1 MISIIGNGFVGGAVA
16 YGFSQFQPK
25 VYDVDPQ
32 RSQCSLD
39 EALAQACIFVCLPTP
54 MVSVE
59 GGKANLSI
67 LRGFFKSIESRTVD
81 GVFVVKST
89 VPVGTTKQLQ
99 KTFPQFK
106 FVHNPEFL
114 TAANAKNDFVN
125 ADRTVIGSS
134 DISALQTVLELYQ
147 SQFPDIPIY
156 VMTSDESELV
166 KYTANCFLAVKT
178 MFFNEI
184 KLLSESFDADYL
196 KIVAGVTADR
206 RIGVSHTRVPGP
218 DGDYG
223 FGGTCFPKDINALIH
238 TIDTMEHNQK
248 KLPNSDILKA
258 VWERNKQVR
267 DNWDWA
273 TSKSAVVSEE
283 KTNG

>member
-1 MISIIGNGFVGGAVA
+1 MISIIGNGFVGSAVA

-67 LRGFFKSIESRTVD
+67 LRGFFKSIEKRTVD

-147 SQFPDIPIY
+147 RQFPDIPVH

-184 KLLSESFDADYL
+184 KLLSESFDADYS

-206 RIGVSHTRVPGP
+206 RIGISHTKVPGP

-238 TIDTMEHNQK
+238 TIDTIEYNQK
-248 KLPNSDILKA
+248 KLPSSDILKA

-273 TSKSAVVSEE
+273 ISKSAVVSEE

>member
-1 MISIIGNGFVGGAVA
+1 MLISVIGNGFVGGAIA
-16 YGFSQFQPK
+16 HGFSHLQPK
-25 VYDVDPQ
+25 VYDVDYQ
-32 RSQCSLD
+32 RSQCTLE
-39 EALAQACIFVCLPTP
+39 EALEQDCIFICLPTP
-54 MVSVE
+54 MISVE

-67 LRGFFKSIESRTVD
+67 LFGFFESISNRIVN
-81 GVFVVKST
+81 GVFVIKST

-99 KTFPQFK
+99 KSFPQFK

-125 ADRTVIGSS
+125 ADRTVIGGN
-134 DISALQTVLELYQ
+134 DPIALQSVLELYQ
-147 SQFPDIPIY
+147 DNFPHVPIY

-184 KLLSESFDADYL
+184 KLLTEALDIDYS
-196 KIVAGVTADR
+196 KVIGGVTADK
-206 RIGVSHTRVPGP
+206 RIGTSHTRVPGP

-238 TIDTMEHNQK
+238 TIDSLEHNQERGS
-248 KLPNSDILKA
+248 NSEILKA
-258 VWERNKQVR
+258 VWERNKQIR
-267 DNWDWA
+267 SNWDWSS
-273 TSKSAVVSEE
+273 SKSAV
-283 KTNG
+283 TPID

>member
-1 MISIIGNGFVGGAVA
+1 MISVIGNGFVGGAVA
-16 YGFSQFQPK
+16 HGFSQLQPK
-25 VYDVDPQ
+25 VYDIDPQ
-32 RSQCSLD
+32 RSECSL
-39 EALAQACIFVCLPTP
+39 EQALEQEYIFVCLPTP

-67 LRGFFKSIESRTVD
+67 LKSFFKSISRRTVH
-81 GVFVVKST
+81 GVFILKST
-89 VPVGTTKQLQ
+89 VPVGTTKKLQ
-99 KTFPQFK
+99 KDFPQFI

-125 ADRTVIGSS
+125 ADRTVLGGN
-134 DISALQTVLELYQ
+134 DPTALRGVLELYQ
-147 SQFPDIPIY
+147 SHFPDIPIH

-184 KLLSESFDADYL
+184 KLLSETFEADYS
-196 KIVAGVTADR
+196 KIVAGVTADK

-238 TIDTMEHNQK
+238 TIDSVEHTQEK
-248 KLPNSDILKA
+248 RVSSDILKA

-267 DNWDWA
+267 SNWDWA
-273 TSKSAVVSEE
+273 SSKSAVVTEE
-283 KTNG
+283 KNNA

>member
-1 MISIIGNGFVGGAVA
+1 MISIIGNGFVGSAVA

-67 LRGFFKSIESRTVD
+67 MRGFFKSIEKRTVD

-147 SQFPDIPIY
+147 RQFPDIPVH

-184 KLLSESFDADYL
+184 KLLSESFDADYS

-238 TIDTMEHNQK
+238 TIDTIEYNQK
-248 KLPNSDILKA
+248 KLPSSDILKA

-267 DNWDWA
+267 DDWDWA
-273 TSKSAVVSEE
+273 ISKSAVVSEE

>member
-1 MISIIGNGFVGGAVA
+1 MISIIGNGFVGSAVA

-67 LRGFFKSIESRTVD
+67 MRGFFKSIEKRTVD

-147 SQFPDIPIY
+147 RQFPDIPVH

-184 KLLSESFDADYL
+184 KLLSESFDADYS

-238 TIDTMEHNQK
+238 TIDTIEYNQK
-248 KLPNSDILKA
+248 KLPSSDILKA

-273 TSKSAVVSEE
+273 ISKSAVVSEE

>member
-1 MISIIGNGFVGGAVA
+1 MISVIGNGFVGGAVA
-16 YGFSQFQPK
+16 HGFSHLQPK
-25 VYDVDPQ
+25 VYDVDSQ
-32 RSQCSLD
+32 RSECSLQ
-39 EALAQACIFVCLPTP
+39 EALEQEFIFVCLPTP
-54 MVSVE
+54 MISVE

-67 LRGFFKSIESRTVD
+67 LHGFFEGIAKEVVH
-81 GVFVVKST
+81 GVFIVKST

-114 TAANAKNDFVN
+114 TAANAKNDFLN
-125 ADRTVIGSS
+125 ADRTVIGGN
-134 DISALQTVLELYQ
+134 DLTALQSVLELYQ
-147 SQFPDIPIY
+147 SQFPNIPIH

-184 KLLSESFDADYL
+184 KLLSEAFDADYS
-196 KIVAGVTADR
+196 KVIAGVVSDK
-206 RIGVSHTRVPGP
+206 RIGASHTRVPGP

-238 TIDTMEHNQK
+238 TIDSVEHNQEK
-248 KLPNSDILKA
+248 RSSSDILKA

-267 DNWDWA
+267 GNWDWA
-273 TSKSAVVSEE
+273 NSKSAVVAEG
-283 KTNG
+283 KKHG

>member
-1 MISIIGNGFVGGAVA
+1 MISVIGNGFVGSAVA
-16 YGFSQFQPK
+16 HGFAQLNPK
-25 VYDVDPQ
+25 VYDVDPE
-32 RSQCSLD
+32 RTQCSI
-39 EALAQACIFVCLPTP
+39 EQALEQEYIFVCLPTP
-54 MVSVE
+54 MISVE

-67 LRGFFKSIESRTVD
+67 LYDFFESVANKTVH
-81 GVFVVKST
+81 GIFVIKST

-99 KTFPQFK
+99 KLYPQFR

-125 ADRTVIGSS
+125 ADRTVLGGS
-134 DISALQTVLELYQ
+134 DTTALQSVLELYQ
-147 SQFPDIPIY
+147 SHFPNIPIH
-156 VMTSDESELV
+156 VMSSDESELV

-184 KLLSESFDADYL
+184 KLLSETFKTDYS
-196 KIVAGVTADR
+196 KIVAGVTADK

-238 TIDTMEHNQK
+238 TIDSVEHNQERGAS
-248 KLPNSDILKA
+248 SDILKT

-267 DNWDWA
+267 NNWDWA
-273 TSKSAVVSEE
+273 NNKSAV
-283 KTNG
+283 KL

>member
-1 MISIIGNGFVGGAVA
+1 MISVIGNGFVGSAVA

-32 RSQCSLD
+32 RSKYSLK
-39 EALAQACIFVCLPTP
+39 EALEQEFIFVCLPTP
-54 MVSVE
+54 MISVE
-59 GGKANLSI
+59 GGKANLSM
-67 LRGFFKSIESRTVD
+67 LYSFFESISNETVD
-81 GVFVVKST
+81 GVFIIKST

-99 KTFPQFK
+99 KSFPQFK

-125 ADRTVIGSS
+125 ADRTVIGGS
-134 DISALQTVLELYQ
+134 DVTALQSVLELYQ
-147 SQFPDIPIY
+147 SHFPNIPIH

-184 KLLSESFDADYL
+184 KLLSETFEADYS
-196 KIVAGVTADR
+196 KIIAGVTADK

-238 TIDTMEHNQK
+238 TIGSVEQSQERK
-248 KLPNSDILKA
+248 ASSDILKA

-267 DNWDWA
+267 SNWDWA
-273 TSKSAVVSEE
+273 TSKSAVVEE
-283 KTNG
+283 KSNG

>member
-1 MISIIGNGFVGGAVA
+1 MISIIGNGFVGSAVA
-16 YGFSQFQPK
+16 YGFSHFQPK

-67 LRGFFKSIESRTVD
+67 MRGFFKSIEKRTVD

-147 SQFPDIPIY
+147 RQFPDIPVH

-184 KLLSESFDADYL
+184 KLLSESFDADYS

-238 TIDTMEHNQK
+238 TIDTIEYNQK
-248 KLPNSDILKA
+248 KLPSSDILKA

-267 DNWDWA
+267 DDWDWA
-273 TSKSAVVSEE
+273 ISKSAVVSEE

>member
-1 MISIIGNGFVGGAVA
+1 MISIIGNGFVGSAVA

-67 LRGFFKSIESRTVD
+67 MRGFFKSIEKRTVN

-184 KLLSESFDADYL
+184 KLLSESFDADYS

-206 RIGVSHTRVPGP
+206 RIGISHTKVPGP

-238 TIDTMEHNQK
+238 TIDTIEYNQK
-248 KLPNSDILKA
+248 KLPSSDILKA

-273 TSKSAVVSEE
+273 ISKSAVVSEE

>member
-1 MISIIGNGFVGGAVA
+1 MISVIGNGFVGGAVA
-16 YGFSQFQPK
+16 YGFSQLQPK

-32 RSQCSLD
+32 RSQCSLK
-39 EALAQACIFVCLPTP
+39 EALEQQYIFVCLPTP
-54 MVSVE
+54 MISVE

-67 LRGFFKSIESRTVD
+67 LQGFFESISNQTVD
-81 GVFVVKST
+81 GIFIIKST
-89 VPVGTTKQLQ
+89 VPVGTTKKLQ
-99 KTFPQFK
+99 KAFPQFK

-125 ADRTVIGSS
+125 ADRTVIGGDSTT
-134 DISALQTVLELYQ
+134 ALQSVLELYW
-147 SQFPDIPIY
+147 SHFPNIPIH

-184 KLLSESFDADYL
+184 KLLSETFEADYS
-196 KIVAGVTADR
+196 KVIAGVTADK
-206 RIGVSHTRVPGP
+206 RIGASHTRVPGP

-238 TIDTMEHNQK
+238 TIDSMEHNQEK
-248 KLPNSDILKA
+248 GASSAILKA

-267 DNWDWA
+267 SNWDWS
-273 TSKSAVVSEE
+273 TSKSAVVTEE
-283 KTNG
+283 KYNG

>member
-1 MISIIGNGFVGGAVA
+1 MISVIGNGFVGGAVVN
-16 YGFSQFQPK
+16 GFSHLQPK

-32 RSQCSLD
+32 RSECSLQ
-39 EALAQACIFVCLPTP
+39 EALEQEYIFICLPTP
-54 MVSVE
+54 MVNIE

-67 LRGFFKSIESRTVD
+67 LYYFFESIFKETVR
-81 GVFVVKST
+81 GVFIIKST

-114 TAANAKNDFVN
+114 TAANAKNDFLN
-125 ADRTVIGSS
+125 ADRTIIGGN
-134 DISALQTVLELYQ
+134 DLTALQSVLELYQ
-147 SQFPDIPIY
+147 SQFPNIPIH

-166 KYTANCFLAVKT
+166 KYTANCFLAIKT

-184 KLLSESFDADYL
+184 KLLSEAFDTDYS
-196 KIVAGVTADR
+196 KIVAGVVSDK
-206 RIGVSHTRVPGP
+206 RIGASHTRVPGP

-238 TIDTMEHNQK
+238 TIDSVEHNQEK
-248 KLPNSDILKA
+248 KCNSDILKT
-258 VWERNKQVR
+258 VWERNKQIR
-267 DNWDWA
+267 TNWDWA
-273 TSKSAVVSEE
+273 NSKSAVAP
-283 KTNG
+283 ND

>member
-1 MISIIGNGFVGGAVA
+1 MISVIGNGFVGGAIA
-16 YGFSQFQPK
+16 NGFSQLKPK
-25 VYDVDPQ
+25 IYDVDPQ
-32 RSQCSLD
+32 RSECSLE
-39 EALAQACIFVCLPTP
+39 EALEQEYIFVCLPTP

-67 LRGFFKSIESRTVD
+67 LYKFFESISSRTVH
-81 GVFVVKST
+81 GIFIIKST

-99 KTFPQFK
+99 KNFPQFV

-114 TAANAKNDFVN
+114 TAANAKKDFVN
-125 ADRTVIGSS
+125 ADRTVIGGN
-134 DISALQTVLELYQ
+134 DPIALQSVLKLYQ
-147 SQFPDIPIY
+147 SHFPNIPIH

-184 KLLSESFDADYL
+184 KLLSETFEADYS
-196 KIVAGVTADR
+196 KIIAGVTADK
-206 RIGVSHTRVPGP
+206 RIGASHTRVPGP

-238 TIDTMEHNQK
+238 TIDSVEYNQEK
-248 KLPNSDILKA
+248 KASSDILKA

-267 DNWDWA
+267 SDWDWA
-273 TSKSAVVSEE
+273 ASKSAVVKDIS
-283 KTNG
+283 